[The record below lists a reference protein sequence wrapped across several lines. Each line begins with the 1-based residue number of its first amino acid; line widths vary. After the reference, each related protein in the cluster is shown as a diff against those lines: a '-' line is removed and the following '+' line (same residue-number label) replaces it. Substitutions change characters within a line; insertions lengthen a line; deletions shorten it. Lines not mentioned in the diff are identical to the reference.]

1 MPATEGFTRFN
12 IDPPSQAEAGCSI
25 VRGHPG
31 VSTRERPRCKSAS
44 PHGDRHPGTWWELT
58 VVSHAALNHRLANS
72 GWSEVGVSHATLVSA
87 AVASVGPMAT
97 LLPELLV
104 TDPAALRAWLEEHH
118 ATSPGVRLVLTKK
131 GGSDTTITWASA
143 VEELLCFGWID
154 GQAGKR
160 DEDSYTV
167 RITPRRPKGSWS
179 QRNVALVATLEEQ
192 GRMTDAGRAAVETAR
207 ADGRWSAAYAGP
219 ATRQAPDDLAA
230 AIAAEPEAQAMF
242 DVLTSANRFALI
254 HRVESMKRAESRAR
268 KITEM
273 VEMLARGE
281 TLYPQKA
288 CHPRTGRPGRRRGQ
302 QGLP

>member
-1 MPATEGFTRFN
+1 M
-12 IDPPSQAEAGCSI
+12 
-25 VRGHPG
+25 
-31 VSTRERPRCKSAS
+31 
-44 PHGDRHPGTWWELT
+44 
-58 VVSHAALNHRLANS
+58 
-72 GWSEVGVSHATLVSA
+72 ATLV
-87 AVASVGPMAT
+87 
-97 LLPELLV
+97 PELLV

-154 GQAGKR
+154 GQA
-160 DEDSYTV
+160 
-167 RITPRRPKGSWS
+167 
-179 QRNVALVATLEEQ
+179 
-192 GRMTDAGRAAVETAR
+192 AVEAAR
-207 ADGRWSAAYAGP
+207 ADGRWDAAYAGP

-230 AIAAEPEAQAMF
+230 AIAAEPDAQAMF

-288 CHPRTGRPGRRRGQ
+288 GPPGRAGQ
-302 QGLP
+302 DADARQ

>member
-1 MPATEGFTRFN
+1 
-12 IDPPSQAEAGCSI
+12 
-25 VRGHPG
+25 
-31 VSTRERPRCKSAS
+31 
-44 PHGDRHPGTWWELT
+44 
-58 VVSHAALNHRLANS
+58 
-72 GWSEVGVSHATLVSA
+72 
-87 AVASVGPMAT
+87 MAT

-118 ATSPGVRLVLTKK
+118 ATSPGVRLVLAKK

-160 DEDSYTV
+160 DEGSYTV

-192 GRMTDAGRAAVETAR
+192 GRMTDAGRAAVEAAR
-207 ADGRWSAAYAGP
+207 ADGRWDAAYAGP
-219 ATRQAPDDLAA
+219 ATRQAPDDLAS
-230 AIAAEPEAQAMF
+230 AIAAQPDAQAMF

-268 KITEM
+268 KVTEM

-281 TLYPQKA
+281 TLHPQKTG
-288 CHPRTGRPGRRRGQ
+288 HPDGQVRAPTPGSRVAHDQ
-302 QGLP
+302 WE

>member
-1 MPATEGFTRFN
+1 
-12 IDPPSQAEAGCSI
+12 
-25 VRGHPG
+25 
-31 VSTRERPRCKSAS
+31 
-44 PHGDRHPGTWWELT
+44 
-58 VVSHAALNHRLANS
+58 
-72 GWSEVGVSHATLVSA
+72 
-87 AVASVGPMAT
+87 MAI

-131 GGSDTTITWASA
+131 GGTDTTITWASA

-154 GQAGKR
+154 GQASKR

-192 GRMTDAGRAAVETAR
+192 GRMTDAGRAAVEAAR
-207 ADGRWSAAYAGP
+207 ADGRWGAAYAGP

-230 AIAAEPEAQAMF
+230 AIAAEPAAQAMF

-268 KITEM
+268 KISEM
-273 VEMLARGE
+273 VEMLARRDALPAEGRAHLTRRSGRTPRSSSS
-281 TLYPQKA
+281 TLRLRKA
-288 CHPRTGRPGRRRGQ
+288 GSLCRSFRA
-302 QGLP
+302 

>member
-1 MPATEGFTRFN
+1 
-12 IDPPSQAEAGCSI
+12 
-25 VRGHPG
+25 
-31 VSTRERPRCKSAS
+31 
-44 PHGDRHPGTWWELT
+44 
-58 VVSHAALNHRLANS
+58 
-72 GWSEVGVSHATLVSA
+72 
-87 AVASVGPMAT
+87 MAT

-192 GRMTDAGRAAVETAR
+192 GRMTDAGRGPAGRAGDVRRAHERQPVR
-207 ADGRWSAAYAGP
+207 ADPSR
-219 ATRQAPDDLAA
+219 R
-230 AIAAEPEAQAMF
+230 EHEA
-242 DVLTSANRFALI
+242 R
-254 HRVESMKRAESRAR
+254 
-268 KITEM
+268 
-273 VEMLARGE
+273 
-281 TLYPQKA
+281 
-288 CHPRTGRPGRRRGQ
+288 
-302 QGLP
+302 

>member
-1 MPATEGFTRFN
+1 
-12 IDPPSQAEAGCSI
+12 
-25 VRGHPG
+25 
-31 VSTRERPRCKSAS
+31 
-44 PHGDRHPGTWWELT
+44 
-58 VVSHAALNHRLANS
+58 
-72 GWSEVGVSHATLVSA
+72 
-87 AVASVGPMAT
+87 MAT

-192 GRMTDAGRAAVETAR
+192 VRMTDAGRAAVEAAR
-207 ADGRWSAAYAGP
+207 QRAVGRGVRRSGDP
-219 ATRQAPDDLAA
+219 PG
-230 AIAAEPEAQAMF
+230 AQ
-242 DVLTSANRFALI
+242 
-254 HRVESMKRAESRAR
+254 
-268 KITEM
+268 
-273 VEMLARGE
+273 
-281 TLYPQKA
+281 
-288 CHPRTGRPGRRRGQ
+288 RPGRGDSGGAGRAGDVRRAHERQ
-302 QGLP
+302 PVRADPSRREHEAR

>member
-1 MPATEGFTRFN
+1 MSGTRHRKGPLPATPSSSGS
-12 IDPPSQAEAGCSI
+12 PP
-25 VRGHPG
+25 
-31 VSTRERPRCKSAS
+31 ERRRCRRA
-44 PHGDRHPGTWWELT
+44 
-58 VVSHAALNHRLANS
+58 RLAS
-72 GWSEVGVSHATLVSA
+72 DPWQPCCPS
-87 AVASVGPMAT
+87 
-97 LLPELLV
+97 LV

-131 GGSDTTITWASA
+131 GGSDTTMTWASA

-160 DEDSYTV
+160 DEASYTLRV
-167 RITPRRPKGSWS
+167 TPRRPKGNWS

-192 GRMTDAGRAAVETAR
+192 GRMTDAGRAAVEAAR
-207 ADGRWSAAYAGP
+207 ADGRWDAAYAGP
-219 ATRQAPDDLAA
+219 ATRQAPEDLAA
-230 AIAAEPEAQAMF
+230 AIASEPDAQAMF

-273 VEMLARGE
+273 VEMLARGQ

-288 CHPRTGRPGRRRGQ
+288 SHPGRAGQ
-302 QGLP
+302 GADGRQ

>member
-1 MPATEGFTRFN
+1 MSDYPIVLFADRTEFHAWLSAHHA
-12 IDPPSQAEAGCSI
+12 SQPGVWLRIAKLASPLRSVTYAEAL
-25 VRGHPG
+25 
-31 VSTRERPRCKSAS
+31 
-44 PHGDRHPGTWWELT
+44 D
-58 VVSHAALNHRLANS
+58 
-72 GWSEVGVSHATLVSA
+72 
-87 AVASVGPMAT
+87 VA
-97 LLPELLV
+97 
-104 TDPAALRAWLEEHH
+104 
-118 ATSPGVRLVLTKK
+118 
-131 GGSDTTITWASA
+131 
-143 VEELLCFGWID
+143 LCFGWID

-179 QRNVALVATLEEQ
+179 QRNVGLVATLEEQ
-192 GRMTDAGRAAVETAR
+192 GRMTDAGRAAVEAAR
-207 ADGRWSAAYAGP
+207 ADGRWASAYAGP

-230 AIAAEPEAQAMF
+230 AIAAEPDAQAMF

-288 CHPRTGRPGRRRGQ
+288 GHPGRAV
-302 QGLP
+302 QGGGG

>member
-1 MPATEGFTRFN
+1 
-12 IDPPSQAEAGCSI
+12 
-25 VRGHPG
+25 
-31 VSTRERPRCKSAS
+31 
-44 PHGDRHPGTWWELT
+44 
-58 VVSHAALNHRLANS
+58 
-72 GWSEVGVSHATLVSA
+72 
-87 AVASVGPMAT
+87 MAT

-192 GRMTDAGRAAVETAR
+192 GRMTDAGRAAVEAAR
-207 ADGRWSAAYAGP
+207 ADGRWGAAYAGP

-288 CHPRTGRPGRRRGQ
+288 CHPSDGQ
-302 QGLP
+302 ARAPTRSAGSPMT

>member
-1 MPATEGFTRFN
+1 VVRDLSVAAANCWWLTSWGPACEQRLG
-12 IDPPSQAEAGCSI
+12 EM
-25 VRGHPG
+25 G
-31 VSTRERPRCKSAS
+31 VS
-44 PHGDRHPGTWWELT
+44 L
-58 VVSHAALNHRLANS
+58 
-72 GWSEVGVSHATLVSA
+72 ATLVSA

-254 HRVESMKRAESRAR
+254 HRVESMKRTESRAR

-273 VEMLARGE
+273 VEMLTRGE

-288 CHPRTGRPGRRRGQ
+288 CHPRTGKARAPTRAAGS
-302 QGLP
+302 P

>member
-1 MPATEGFTRFN
+1 
-12 IDPPSQAEAGCSI
+12 
-25 VRGHPG
+25 
-31 VSTRERPRCKSAS
+31 
-44 PHGDRHPGTWWELT
+44 
-58 VVSHAALNHRLANS
+58 
-72 GWSEVGVSHATLVSA
+72 
-87 AVASVGPMAT
+87 MAT

-288 CHPRTGRPGRRRGQ
+288 CHPRTGKARAPTRAAGS
-302 QGLP
+302 PMT